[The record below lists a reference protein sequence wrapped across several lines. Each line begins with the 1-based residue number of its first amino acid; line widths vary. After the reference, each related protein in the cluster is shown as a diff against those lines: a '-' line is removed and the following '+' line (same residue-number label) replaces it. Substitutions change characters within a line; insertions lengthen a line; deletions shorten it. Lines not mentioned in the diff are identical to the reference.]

1 MSRIETIAKM
11 MCVRRLI
18 WGEKLDART
27 AHALPAACPR
37 AIGATTPLS
46 ADYVTREK
54 VKKKWER
61 KREEE

>member
-1 MSRIETIAKM
+1 M

-18 WGEKLDART
+18 WGEKSDART